1 MESDSS
7 EVEYDYQNRDEDVQK
22 AWDYLDSISDK
33 EIVELVEYAKG
44 HLRQDR
50 IKEIILPVL
59 RAFAKSNGA
68 RMCVRSCGSALH
80 VEITLDN
87 CLVVD
92 SDDTVV
98 RTVLMMA
105 KGICVELQ
113 KGTPGKLHMELD
125 YE

>member
-1 MESDSS
+1 MKSDSS
-7 EVEYDYQNRDEDVQK
+7 EVEFDYQNRDEDVQK

-33 EIVELVEYAKG
+33 EIVELVEYAKE
-44 HLRQDR
+44 HLHQDR
-50 IKEIILPVL
+50 IKEIILPFL
-59 RAFAKSNGA
+59 QTFAKSNGA
-68 RMCVRSCGSALH
+68 RMCVRPCGSALH

-92 SDDTVV
+92 SDDTVM

-105 KGICVELQ
+105 KGICVELY
-113 KGTPGKLHMELD
+113 KDIPGKLRMELD